1 MNVTLYILSNV
12 PENTCSETL
21 LGETAGGLN
30 EKIMEHARKDNKSH
44 MLKNLVIHQS
54 LWIILE
60 YFRKKNTFQKECNNK
75 VKKKFLS

>member
-54 LWIILE
+54 L
-60 YFRKKNTFQKECNNK
+60 
-75 VKKKFLS
+75 